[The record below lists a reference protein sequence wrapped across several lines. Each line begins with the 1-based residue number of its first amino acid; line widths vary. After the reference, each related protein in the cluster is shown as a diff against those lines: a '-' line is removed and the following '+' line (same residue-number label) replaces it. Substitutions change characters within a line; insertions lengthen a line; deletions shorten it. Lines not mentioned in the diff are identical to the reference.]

1 MFPSSFRQSQA
12 AVVVVQWKLRA
23 LLRAAATFRQNEQ
36 PELYGHVHPHGHA
49 TAKLS
54 RAFAALLVRDCP
66 TRART
71 LDEIE
76 LGAHLHDIGKYL
88 IPESIL
94 FKPDALSAEERA
106 IISLHPAYGAH
117 ILAGLLGVTDTVYRV
132 VLCHHERW
140 DGEGYPEGLSG
151 ARIPFAARLVAVC
164 DVYTSLRARR
174 AYKPA
179 LSRRETLDTMEAMA
193 GRELDP
199 NLVEAFPKLITS
211 ERRHSLTDGEHDI
224 GFQVD

>member
-1 MFPSSFRQSQA
+1 MSASSFRQSQA
-12 AVVVVQWKLRA
+12 AAAIVGWKIRA
-23 LLRAAATFRQNEQ
+23 LLRAVATFRQHEQ

-54 RAFAALLVRDCP
+54 RAFAAALVRDRP
-66 TRART
+66 MRSGT

-76 LGAHLHDIGKYL
+76 LGAHLHDVGKYL

-94 FKPDALSAEERA
+94 FKPGALSAEERA

-117 ILAGLLGVTDTVYRV
+117 MLAGLLGVTDTVHRI

-140 DGEGYPEGLSG
+140 DGEGYPGGLQG
-151 ARIPFAARLVAVC
+151 VRIPFAARLVAVC

-179 LSRRETLDTMEAMA
+179 LSRREALATMEAMA

-199 NLVEAFPKLITS
+199 YMVEAFPRLITS
-211 ERRHSLTDGEHDI
+211 EWRQSRTGDERDTGLST
-224 GFQVD
+224 